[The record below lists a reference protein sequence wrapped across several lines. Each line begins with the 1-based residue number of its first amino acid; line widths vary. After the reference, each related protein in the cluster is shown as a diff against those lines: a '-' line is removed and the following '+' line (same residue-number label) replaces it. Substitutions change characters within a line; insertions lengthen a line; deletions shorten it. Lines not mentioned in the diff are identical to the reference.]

1 MTTHLDLSLSSF
13 VTAPL
18 PPFST
23 HQNGSAETTAN
34 GSPSFSSHLVQ
45 ELLAIGTALSG
56 TKNLDELLSLIL
68 LKCRE
73 ITCSDAGSVYLLDN
87 SDDVPKL
94 IFKVIQNASLP
105 QKPFNEF
112 AVPLSP
118 RSLAGYVALT
128 GESLNIPDAYDL
140 CGDDIPYTLDR
151 SFDQEFA
158 YRTRSVLVL
167 PMQNR
172 EGEVIGVVQL
182 LNRRINAQV
191 KLTVENTLEN
201 TQPYSEAEENIVRSL
216 ASQAAISIER
226 NFLQES
232 IEHLFEGFV
241 RASVQVIE
249 SRDPCTFGHSE
260 RVAELTVRL
269 GEEVNSFGHG
279 QLGRLYFDDRQIQ
292 EMRYAAL
299 LHDFGKVG
307 VPERVLN
314 KQKKLHPEQLA
325 ILQTRFS
332 LARRNIELER
342 ANLKLERV
350 LHHFQPPLGDVHHT
364 DTCPLCGQADPLD
377 QQLSQHLEDLQ
388 NYWTLVLNMNEPHVL
403 TQRLEEGENNPIE
416 KLTRLTQQYYRDEQ
430 GEEHPLLSAEELAQ
444 LLVPRGNLTQDERNA
459 IESHVSYTYQFLQNI
474 PWTRH
479 LQNVPRIAYAHHEKL
494 DGTGY
499 PLAIKQDSIPIQS
512 QILTVADIYDAL
524 TASDRPYKN
533 RVPLPKALQI
543 LEEEAHRGKVNGDL
557 VALFKTREVYKI
569 LGHELS

>member
-1 MTTHLDLSLSSF
+1 VTTHLNLSLSSF
-13 VTAPL
+13 LTS
-18 PPFST
+18 PPSP
-23 HQNGSAETTAN
+23 HQNGNGGLADHGMAN
-34 GSPSFSSHLVQ
+34 FSSHLVQ

-56 TKNLDELLSLIL
+56 TQDLDELLALIL

-73 ITCSDAGSVYLLDN
+73 ITCSDAGSVYLLDQ
-87 SDDVPKL
+87 SDNIPKL
-94 IFKVIQNASLP
+94 IFKVTQNASLP
-105 QKPFNEF
+105 QTSFSEF

-128 GESLNIPDAYDL
+128 GEILNIPDAYSL
-140 CGDDIPYTLDR
+140 SGDVPYTLDR

-172 EGEVIGVVQL
+172 EGDVMGVLQL
-182 LNRRINAQV
+182 LNRRVSSQV
-191 KLTVENTLEN
+191 RLTVDNTLQN
-201 TQPYSEAEENIVRSL
+201 TQPYSEWEESVVRSL

-232 IEHLFEGFV
+232 IENLFEGFV
-241 RASVQVIE
+241 RASVKVIE

-260 RVAELTVRL
+260 RVAELTVQL
-269 GEEVNSFGHG
+269 GREVNSVRHG
-279 QLGRLYFDDRQIQ
+279 YFSSLYFDDRQIQ

-325 ILQTRFS
+325 QIQARFS
-332 LARRNIELER
+332 LACKSIELER
-342 ANLKLERV
+342 ANLKLDRV
-350 LHHFQPPLGDVHHT
+350 WHHFQPPLGEIHSSEI
-364 DTCPLCGQADPLD
+364 CPLCGNTDPLD
-377 QQLSQHLEDLQ
+377 QHLSEQIEKLHD
-388 NYWTLVLNMNEPHVL
+388 YWALVLKMNEPQVL
-403 TQRLEEGENNPIE
+403 AADDDEDNAIH
-416 KLTRLTQQYYRDEQ
+416 KLKQLTQQTYRDDQ
-430 GEEHPLLSAEELAQ
+430 GQDQVLLSGEELAQ
-444 LLVPRGNLTQDERNA
+444 LLVPRGNLTQNERGI
-459 IESHVSYTYQFLQNI
+459 IESHVSYTYQFLKNI

-499 PLAIKQDSIPIQS
+499 PLGIKGDSIPLQS

-524 TASDRPYKN
+524 TASDRPYKY
-533 RVPLPKALQI
+533 RVPLHKALDI
-543 LEEEAHRGKVNGDL
+543 LHEEVHRGKINGEL
-557 VALFKTREVYKI
+557 VSLFKARAVYKI
-569 LGHELS
+569 LGHDLGT

>member
-1 MTTHLDLSLSSF
+1 MTTHLNLSLSSF
-13 VTAPL
+13 LTS
-18 PPFST
+18 PPSP
-23 HQNGSAETTAN
+23 HQNGNGGLADHGMAN
-34 GSPSFSSHLVQ
+34 FSSHLVQ

-56 TKNLDELLSLIL
+56 TQDLDELLALIL

-73 ITCSDAGSVYLLDN
+73 ITCSDAGSVYLLDQ
-87 SDDVPKL
+87 SDNIPKL
-94 IFKVIQNASLP
+94 IFKVTQNASLP
-105 QKPFNEF
+105 QTSFSEF

-128 GESLNIPDAYDL
+128 GEILNIPDAYSL
-140 CGDDIPYTLDR
+140 SGDVPYTLDR

-172 EGEVIGVVQL
+172 EGDVMGVLQL
-182 LNRRINAQV
+182 LNRRVSSQV
-191 KLTVENTLEN
+191 RLTVDNTLQN
-201 TQPYSEAEENIVRSL
+201 TQPYSEWEESVVRSL

-232 IEHLFEGFV
+232 IENLFEGFV
-241 RASVQVIE
+241 RASVKVIE

-260 RVAELTVRL
+260 RVAELTVQL
-269 GEEVNSFGHG
+269 GREVNSVRHG
-279 QLGRLYFDDRQIQ
+279 YFSSLYFDDRQIQ

-325 ILQTRFS
+325 QIQARFS
-332 LARRNIELER
+332 LACKSIELER
-342 ANLKLERV
+342 ANLKLDRV
-350 LHHFQPPLGDVHHT
+350 WHHFQPPLGEIHSSEI
-364 DTCPLCGQADPLD
+364 CPLCGNTDPLD
-377 QQLSQHLEDLQ
+377 QHLSEQIEKLHD
-388 NYWTLVLNMNEPHVL
+388 YWALVLKMNEPQVL
-403 TQRLEEGENNPIE
+403 AADDDEDNAIH
-416 KLTRLTQQYYRDEQ
+416 KLKQLTQQTYRDDQ
-430 GEEHPLLSAEELAQ
+430 GQDQVLLSGEELAQ
-444 LLVPRGNLTQDERNA
+444 LLVPRGNLTQNERGI
-459 IESHVSYTYQFLQNI
+459 IESHVSYTYQFLKNI

-499 PLAIKQDSIPIQS
+499 PLGIKGDSIPLQS

-524 TASDRPYKN
+524 TASDRPYKY
-533 RVPLPKALQI
+533 RVPLHKALDI
-543 LEEEAHRGKVNGDL
+543 LHEEVHRGKINGEL
-557 VALFKTREVYKI
+557 VSLFKARAVYKI
-569 LGHELS
+569 LGHDLGT

>member
-1 MTTHLDLSLSSF
+1 VTTHLNLGLSSF
-13 VTAPL
+13 ITAPL
-18 PPFST
+18 PYSN
-23 HQNGSAETTAN
+23 HHNGDLEAPPN
-34 GSPSFSSHLVQ
+34 GPPSFSSNLVQ

-56 TKNLDELLSLIL
+56 TQDLDELLALIL

-128 GESLNIPDAYDL
+128 GQSLNIPDAYDL
-140 CGDDIPYTLDR
+140 CGDIPYTLDR
-151 SFDQEFA
+151 SFDNEFS

-172 EGEVIGVVQL
+172 QGEVIGVVQL

-191 KLTVENTLEN
+191 KLTVDNTLEN

-269 GEEVNSFGHG
+269 GEEVNSIGHG

-325 ILQTRFS
+325 TLQTRFA

-342 ANLKLERV
+342 ANHKLEQV
-350 LHHFQPPLGDVHHT
+350 LHHFQPPLGAVHHP
-364 DTCPLCGQADPLD
+364 DSCPLCGQADPLD
-377 QQLSQHLEDLQ
+377 QQLSERLEDLQ
-388 NYWTLVLNMNEPHVL
+388 NYWTLVLSMNEPHVL
-403 TQRLEEGENNPIE
+403 TQKLEEGEDTPIQ
-416 KLTRLTQQYYRDEQ
+416 KLTQLTRQYYRDDQ
-430 GEEHPLLSAEELAQ
+430 GEEHPLLSAEELEQ
-444 LLVPRGNLTQDERNA
+444 LLVPRGNLTQHERNT
-459 IESHVSYTYQFLQNI
+459 IESHVNYTYQFLQNI

-499 PLAIKQDSIPIQS
+499 PLAIKQESIPIQS

-524 TASDRPYKN
+524 TASDRPYKS
-533 RVPLPKALQI
+533 RVPLPKALGI

-557 VALFKTREVYKI
+557 VALFKAREVYTI
-569 LGHELS
+569 LGHAP